1 MSGQC
6 KKCGWDSCC
15 CDTPTNTTINI
26 VREIMPN
33 GMPFLIQGEITE
45 SGDTYSMDVDTV
57 RVHPISPDG
66 MALPELPHP
75 EDDFLIA
82 SAIRLTKLYTE
93 ENN

>member
-1 MSGQC
+1 MS
-6 KKCGWDSCC
+6 
-15 CDTPTNTTINI
+15 DTPTNTTTNI
-26 VREIMPN
+26 VREIWPN

-45 SGDTYSMDVDTV
+45 SGDTYSMGVDTV
-57 RVHPISPDG
+57 RVHPISTNG
-66 MALPELPHP
+66 VVLPELPYS

>member
-1 MSGQC
+1 
-6 KKCGWDSCC
+6 
-15 CDTPTNTTINI
+15 
-26 VREIMPN
+26 MPN

-45 SGDTYSMDVDTV
+45 LGNTHSMDTTYSMDTGTV
-57 RVHPISPDG
+57 RIHPISPDG
-66 MALPELPHP
+66 VVLSALPNP

>member
-1 MSGQC
+1 MS
-6 KKCGWDSCC
+6 
-15 CDTPTNTTINI
+15 DTPTNTIMNI
-26 VREIMPN
+26 IREIMPS

-45 SGDTYSMDVDTV
+45 SGATYSMDVDTV

-66 MALPELPHP
+66 VVLPELPYP